1 MRSED
6 VAGPKDAGRE
16 EAVGDKL
23 RGGDGEAGVS
33 ARAPGEHSHK
43 GQRTGAAVWSAIGA
57 HTCKLAR
64 GRRRYGPSA
73 TRWRVA
79 LEQKTTTPDET
90 TSVRARTGA

>member
-43 GQRTGAAVWSAIGA
+43 GQRTGAAVRHGRSAIGA

-64 GRRRYGPSA
+64 GRRR
-73 TRWRVA
+73 
-79 LEQKTTTPDET
+79 
-90 TSVRARTGA
+90 